1 MSSDCH
7 ATVIQLICSS
17 AAASLAG
24 AATSACG
31 WGAASTAAS
40 AGNAGAGVS
49 ASGAACTPPAP
60 KVNLWSFLLM
70 GLPSGRMPCTVKS
83 TLYWAVVSA
92 TVISCRHSA
101 GLLCASASSVV
112 LPSGCV
118 TTAPPCLVCFLLC
131 FVCGFF
137 VCLFC
142 LGWVGFVVFVVAV
155 CCVL

>member
-7 ATVIQLICSS
+7 ATVIQMICSS

-40 AGNAGAGVS
+40 AGNACAGVS

-70 GLPSGRMPCTVKS
+70 GFPSGCLPCTV
-83 TLYWAVVSA
+83 
-92 TVISCRHSA
+92 
-101 GLLCASASSVV
+101 LL
-112 LPSGCV
+112 L
-118 TTAPPCLVCFLLC
+118 
-131 FVCGFF
+131 FF
-137 VCLFC
+137 
-142 LGWVGFVVFVVAV
+142 WVVVFVLVFF
-155 CCVL
+155 CRH

>member
-17 AAASLAG
+17 AAASSAG

-60 KVNLWSFLLM
+60 KVNHWCFLLL
-70 GLPSGRMPCTVKS
+70 GFPLGRLSCFVLS
-83 TLYWAVVSA
+83 SLFWAVVSA
-92 TVISCRHSA
+92 TVSSCRHSA
-101 GLLCASASSVV
+101 GPLCASASSVV

-118 TTAPPCLVCFLLC
+118 TTAPTCM
-131 FVCGFF
+131 
-137 VCLFC
+137 VCLSMSAAC
-142 LGWVGFVVFVVAV
+142 GTTASTK
-155 CCVL
+155 